1 MHCRKEG
8 TNIKEGPCDARKL
21 KCCKIAV
28 IRSNLPP
35 ADILTTIA
43 NMNQTISELYMGSF
57 KCDETMEVVRES
69 VFKMDQEARHV
80 NFNGCKLPPPV
91 QKDLG
96 MQLSGL
102 QKLETLIIVSSPSVL
117 PPIVAT
123 LGNMTNLRQ
132 LILPSCGLS
141 EEQCSILCQQLK
153 TVPLL
158 EVLDLKKAPLGAS
171 GGRYLAESI
180 TFWGANPPIKELILK
195 EANIST
201 SGSVPLMQ
209 SFTTCR
215 NLKKLMLFEDCL
227 AEAINQLSDALKA
240 WGPISTLSWLDLY
253 DCNIDQ
259 SGCTLLMTSLSN
271 YTNVGVLRLSKNSIG
286 GAFQA
291 LNSRLNYP
299 RLSDLDMPDTSLLK
313 GDILPLE
320 SYINNNRMPSLNKL
334 VIGYKGIKEFDNEG
348 DGVLKALAVMV
359 KKVRSFGL
367 KEGNVS
373 LTKDKIKQR
382 AANYL

>member
-1 MHCRKEG
+1 MDDATSLVHHISEMFVENIARKMRTRTLVSADGDVRHMMSISSELKEGQVDPLQNPWFSFVKHLLLNTESRFYLFGSEFWKTDGNMHCRKEV
-8 TNIKEGPCDARKL
+8 TDIEEGPCDVRKL

-28 IRSNLPP
+28 IRPNLPP

-43 NMNQTISELYMGSF
+43 NMNQTITELYMGSF

-102 QKLETLIIVSSPSVL
+102 QKLETLIIVSSPSIL

-158 EVLDLKKAPLGAS
+158 EVLDLNKAPLGAS

-201 SGSVPLMQ
+201 SGSVPLIQ

-215 NLKKLMLFEDCL
+215 NLKKLVLF
-227 AEAINQLSDALKA
+227 
-240 WGPISTLSWLDLY
+240 
-253 DCNIDQ
+253 
-259 SGCTLLMTSLSN
+259 
-271 YTNVGVLRLSKNSIG
+271 
-286 GAFQA
+286 
-291 LNSRLNYP
+291 
-299 RLSDLDMPDTSLLK
+299 
-313 GDILPLE
+313 
-320 SYINNNRMPSLNKL
+320 
-334 VIGYKGIKEFDNEG
+334 
-348 DGVLKALAVMV
+348 
-359 KKVRSFGL
+359 
-367 KEGNVS
+367 
-373 LTKDKIKQR
+373 
-382 AANYL
+382 

>member
-1 MHCRKEG
+1 
-8 TNIKEGPCDARKL
+8 
-21 KCCKIAV
+21 
-28 IRSNLPP
+28 
-35 ADILTTIA
+35 
-43 NMNQTISELYMGSF
+43 MGSF

-80 NFNGCKLPPPV
+80 NFNGCKLPSPV

-96 MQLSGL
+96 KQLSGL
-102 QKLETLIIVSSPSVL
+102 QKLETLIIVSSPNIL

-153 TVPLL
+153 TLPLL
-158 EVLDLKKAPLGAS
+158 EVLDLNKAPLGAS
-171 GGRYLAESI
+171 GGRYLTESI

-201 SGSVPLMQ
+201 SGSVPLIQ

-215 NLKKLMLFEDCL
+215 NLKKLVLFENCL

-240 WGPISTLSWLDLY
+240 WGPISLSWLDLY

-313 GDILPLE
+313 GDILALE
-320 SYINNNRMPSLNKL
+320 CYINNNRMPSLIKL
-334 VIGYKGIKEFDNEG
+334 VIGYLGIKEFDNEG

-373 LTKDKIKQR
+373 LTQDKIKQR